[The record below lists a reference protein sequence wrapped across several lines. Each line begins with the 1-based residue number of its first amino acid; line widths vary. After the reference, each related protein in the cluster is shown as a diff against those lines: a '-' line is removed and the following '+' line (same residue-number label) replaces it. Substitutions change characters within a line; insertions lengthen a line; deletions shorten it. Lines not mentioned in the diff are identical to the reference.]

1 MKLNKSRIAFRLSL
15 VAVALLLVCGM
26 AAAQNDQVKGVINV
40 TQVLEPEGL
49 FRKKHLTNEKTKPT
63 LYWPH
68 WYRD

>member
-40 TQVLEPEGL
+40 TQ
-49 FRKKHLTNEKTKPT
+49 EKGFFERAFDDGRAGTGT
-63 LYWPH
+63 SGGSE
-68 WYRD
+68 RRVQR